1 MTETLKKYFKGDAV
15 VWAVII
21 SLSLISLLAVYSS
34 TGTLAYKYQHG
45 NTAYYVLK
53 HFTFQ
58 FVGLVIIFATHTIP
72 YKYYSRLSQLL
83 LLLSIPLLGLT
94 LVFGQNINDASRW
107 LTLPGLGFSFQTS
120 DFAKLAVIMFV
131 ARQLSLKQENIKDFK
146 KTFLPIIGWVC
157 LVCLLILPANFSTS
171 AILFGAAILLMFVG
185 RISIKHILLLGAAG
199 IVFVAILIVMAVYV
213 FHYEGRIQTWKG
225 RVENFISPKSEENFQ
240 VEQAKIAV
248 ATGGIMGKGPGNS
261 VQRNFLPH
269 PYSDFI
275 YSIII
280 EEYGLVGGVT
290 ILFFYLWLL
299 FRAGIMVRKS
309 DRTFPAF
316 LAFGLTLILVFQAM
330 VNMAVAVNLFPVT
343 GQPLP
348 MVSMG
353 RSSMLFSCF
362 ALGIILSVSRG
373 NRENENKTEPET
385 EIVTEEQ
392 SDPKVNYAVEINE

>member
-1 MTETLKKYFKGDAV
+1 MTENIKKYFKGDAV

-72 YKYYSRLSQLL
+72 YKYYSRLSQLF

-131 ARQLSLKQENIKDFK
+131 ARQLSLKQDTIKDFK
-146 KTFLPIIGWVC
+146 KTFLPIIGWVSA
-157 LVCLLILPANFSTS
+157 VCLLILPANFSTS
-171 AILFGAAILLMFVG
+171 AILFATSILLMFVG
-185 RISIKHILLLGAAG
+185 RISIKHILLVGGAG
-199 IVFVAILIVMAVYV
+199 IVVVIIFVLLSLFV
-213 FHYEGRIQTWKG
+213 FHYEGRIHTWEA
-225 RVENFISPKSEENFQ
+225 RIVNFASPKTEENFQ
-240 VEQAKIAV
+240 VEQSKIAI
-248 ATGGIMGKGPGNS
+248 ATGGIIGKGPGNS

-275 YSIII
+275 YSIIV
-280 EEYGLVGGVT
+280 EEYGLIGGVI

-348 MVSMG
+348 LVSMG

-373 NRENENKTEPET
+373 SKEQQEAET
-385 EIVTEEQ
+385 NTEENDIKEMKLAT
-392 SDPKVNYAVEINE
+392 STNE